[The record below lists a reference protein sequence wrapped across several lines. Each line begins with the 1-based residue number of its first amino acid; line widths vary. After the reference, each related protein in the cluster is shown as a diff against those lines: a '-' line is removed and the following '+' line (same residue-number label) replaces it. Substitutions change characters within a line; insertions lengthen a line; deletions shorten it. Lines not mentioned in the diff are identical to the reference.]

1 MNLRRLGSLVLCWIV
16 VAALPVAAGVTVGFD
31 LATLNVVLP
40 ALSAEEIAVP
50 LSGSNSVG
58 VRLEEM
64 QVIGLDPAAGGA
76 GGSGHIL
83 TSMRVRVPQLGIDI
97 HVKPHL
103 SLHVVSDPSGSLLE
117 LRFEQV
123 EIPLPL
129 AGSIDVATFLPPI
142 RLPAENLWL
151 VAGAE
156 RTIEIRSELSGIEM
170 GLNVIRFE
178 FDLETVPGK

>member
-1 MNLRRLGSLVLCWIV
+1 MVSRCLGSFVLCWIV

-31 LATLNVVLP
+31 IATLNELLP

-50 LSGSNSVG
+50 LSGRHTVG

-64 QVIGLDPAAGGA
+64 QVTGLDPAAGGER
-76 GGSGHIL
+76 GPGHIL
-83 TSMRVRVPQLGIDI
+83 TSMRVRIAQLGIDLP
-97 HVKPHL
+97 VEPRL
-103 SLHVVSDPSGSLLE
+103 SLHVVEQSTGSLLE

-129 AGSIDVATFLPPI
+129 AGSIDVAAFLPPI
-142 RLPAENLWL
+142 RFPTDNLWL

-156 RTIEIRSELSGIEM
+156 GTIEIKSELSGIEM
-170 GLNVIRFE
+170 GRNVVRFE
-178 FDLETVPGK
+178 FDLETLPGE